1 MIGRDARSPD
11 PRAAGYFER
20 SAGCAAAPQS
30 PLRWAVLPGAL
41 ALLFTPV
48 LPAVAA
54 ESPFSPG
61 LFEALH
67 NHTEAFEQD
76 NLALWTP
83 MLVGG
88 IGSIRPD
95 QGGAVR
101 YGNLAVT
108 SEPMS
113 ASGRQVLGMYGFVQT
128 PGSWASEGHGE
139 YRWSVA
145 ADEQFALGGGLA
157 ELDNGRDYGYAKFG
171 VRSQIGRLHYLGYLT
186 ANTYRGGISPGFY
199 SAVHNDQYFAGGEL
213 SADRHTI
220 VLGYAAEKGDRYFRP
235 AFEYFAFDRG
245 IGQVGGANFTMIS
258 TTLRFAD
265 SGYFTVGARLGRAL
279 GPSGVQL
286 TNPVGFL
293 LPTWNRLAGIWEIGR
308 LLNLRYQEFQPF
320 PGAPRS
326 RVGEA
331 VLFPADLFAGSS
343 FPKAIFAGGAWQDD
357 GQSGRV
363 DAVIGLQFV
372 TPRVAASA
380 VWQGR
385 STFTLILQI
394 PWRSPR

>member
-11 PRAAGYFER
+11 PRATGYFER

-30 PLRWAVLPGAL
+30 PLRLVVLAGAL

-61 LFEALH
+61 LFEVLH

-95 QGGAVR
+95 QGGEVR

-128 PGSWASEGHGE
+128 PGSRASEGHGE

-145 ADEQFALGGGLA
+145 ADE
-157 ELDNGRDYGYAKFG
+157 
-171 VRSQIGRLHYLGYLT
+171 
-186 ANTYRGGISPGFY
+186 
-199 SAVHNDQYFAGGEL
+199 
-213 SADRHTI
+213 
-220 VLGYAAEKGDRYFRP
+220 
-235 AFEYFAFDRG
+235 
-245 IGQVGGANFTMIS
+245 
-258 TTLRFAD
+258 
-265 SGYFTVGARLGRAL
+265 
-279 GPSGVQL
+279 
-286 TNPVGFL
+286 
-293 LPTWNRLAGIWEIGR
+293 
-308 LLNLRYQEFQPF
+308 
-320 PGAPRS
+320 
-326 RVGEA
+326 
-331 VLFPADLFAGSS
+331 
-343 FPKAIFAGGAWQDD
+343 
-357 GQSGRV
+357 
-363 DAVIGLQFV
+363 
-372 TPRVAASA
+372 
-380 VWQGR
+380 
-385 STFTLILQI
+385 
-394 PWRSPR
+394 